1 MKHRSAIGLRVIISE
16 VENFDLMQRV
26 IDAGCVP
33 LLIGFMRQT
42 EYPQLQLEAT
52 WILTNIACGR
62 TSQCQSIVDKQGL
75 DAFIQL
81 VR

>member
-1 MKHRSAIGLRVIISE
+1 
-16 VENFDLMQRV
+16 VENVELMQRI

-33 LLIGFMRQT
+33 LLIAFMRQT

-52 WILTNIACGR
+52 WVLTNIAFGS

>member
-1 MKHRSAIGLRVIISE
+1 
-16 VENFDLMQRV
+16 MQRV

-33 LLIGFMRQT
+33 LLINFMRQQ

-75 DAFIQL
+75 ETFIE
-81 VR
+81 VIR

>member
-1 MKHRSAIGLRVIISE
+1 
-16 VENFDLMQRV
+16 
-26 IDAGCVP
+26 
-33 LLIGFMRQT
+33 MRQT

-52 WILTNIACGR
+52 WVLTNIAFGS